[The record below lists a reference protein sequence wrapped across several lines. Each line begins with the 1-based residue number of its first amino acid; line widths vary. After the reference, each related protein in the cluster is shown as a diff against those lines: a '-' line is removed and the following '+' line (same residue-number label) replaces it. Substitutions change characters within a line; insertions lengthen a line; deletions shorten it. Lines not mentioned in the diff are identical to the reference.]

1 MESGDDVLNLVSIW
15 ERKFV
20 EIPVRHHKLEVAS
33 TIDLVSDFGSFCES
47 VTHDGNQHIK
57 HMDEQEESSK
67 RKQCF

>member
-1 MESGDDVLNLVSIW
+1 MESGNDVLDLVPIW

-20 EIPVRHHKLEVAS
+20 EIPVGHYKLEVAS
-33 TIDLVSDFGSFCES
+33 TINLVSDFGSFRES
-47 VTHDGNQHIK
+47 VTHDGNQHIE